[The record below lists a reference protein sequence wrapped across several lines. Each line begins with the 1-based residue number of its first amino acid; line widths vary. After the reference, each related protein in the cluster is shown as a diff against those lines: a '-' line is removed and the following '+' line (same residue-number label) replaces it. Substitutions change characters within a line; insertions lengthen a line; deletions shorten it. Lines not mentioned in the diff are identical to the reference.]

1 MASKKT
7 IDELSE
13 ELYNA
18 IKGCKQDE
26 TSYSNLNHLHPSEV
40 AGIAAVLIVL
50 DYRDN
55 DWHVLLNV
63 RSQNLRRHPG
73 EVCFPGGMRE
83 IDDTTCVDTALRE
96 AYEEIG
102 LPSTSVRIIA
112 TLRPFLSRH
121 LIMLY
126 PVLAIQTM
134 PFIPFTGDEVD
145 KVFYSPLKVFL
156 EAEKHSSFFWLED
169 FQLHSFQLESN
180 TYGLTAFI
188 CIVIAMCVYDKFPEY
203 EMTILKNFT
212 KSARQTVTDIV
223 MEKVGR
229 INPLLVPHEQ
239 TSAAKL

>member
-1 MASKKT
+1 MAKT

-18 IKGCKQDE
+18 VKCCEQKE
-26 TSYSNLNHLHPSEV
+26 TIYSNLLHLHQPEV
-40 AGIAAVLIVL
+40 VATAAVLIVL

-63 RSQNLRRHPG
+63 RSLNLRRHPG

-83 IDDTTCVDTALRE
+83 IADTICIDTALRE

-102 LPSTSVRIIA
+102 LPSSSIRIITA
-112 TLRPFLSRH
+112 LRPFLGRH

-126 PVLAIQTM
+126 PVLAIQTA

-156 EAEKHSSFFWLED
+156 ESEKHSSFFYLEN
-169 FQLHSFQLESN
+169 FQLHSFEVCLLFFKNLNRKSQKSHVSN
-180 TYGLTAFI
+180 WQSLI
-188 CIVIAMCVYDKFPEY
+188 
-203 EMTILKNFT
+203 
-212 KSARQTVTDIV
+212 
-223 MEKVGR
+223 
-229 INPLLVPHEQ
+229 
-239 TSAAKL
+239 